1 MAVALL
7 LKSLLALAPAVSLD
21 GHALHFLA
29 LNVRNGHEQ
38 YSVHVQRSDAWEPA
52 ALEHASG
59 DEWRLSIGD
68 DTQILHAGAP
78 DIVFAA
84 AMGVS
89 TTPSLRAAAP
99 HWPPS
104 LLQSLETRRLSH
116 GTIAF
121 DAATFLELLA
131 TTPVDA
137 PLLLPDAASRLG
149 LDGLARA
156 RDIAATVHHAD
167 FAQTMLARA
176 NEWERR
182 VARAR
187 RRGSATTTGGR
198 LIGHYPD
205 GELIQMGSALADGL
219 RVADVCPDR
228 PPDAMGIQGN
238 SATKGKQSSEKFHKA
253 FQAPNKQR
261 TLSERVKPGGLTG
274 PAPAVCSGGHL
285 AWTRAHGEVIR
296 ALSTEELA
304 ALQTFPKDYKWPAT
318 KSHAIPLIGGRP
330 RLQRRA
336 LRPQADPR
344 FAQRAERP
352 GEGGGGDGGVRREP
366 DRRQQRRPRRR
377 GPRRHRHEGDRALP
391 RRRVSE
397 CGRPG
402 LWRVP

>member
-68 DTQILHAGAP
+68 DTRILHAGPP
-78 DIVFAA
+78 DTVFSA
-84 AMGVS
+84 AMGE
-89 TTPSLRAAAP
+89 TTAPSLRAAAP

-104 LLQSLETRRLSH
+104 LLHSLETRRLGGD

-121 DAATFLELLA
+121 DATTFLELLA

-137 PLLLPDAASRLG
+137 PLLLPDAARKLG

-156 RDIAATVHHAD
+156 RDIAAAVHHAD
-167 FAQTMLARA
+167 FAETMLARA

-228 PPDAMGIQGN
+228 PPDA
-238 SATKGKQSSEKFHKA
+238 ATKGKQSSERFHKA

-304 ALQTFPKDYKWPAT
+304 ALQTFPKDYKWVVEPGQLDWPYQYGQLHVEETWTGSAAAARRT
-318 KSHAIPLIGGRP
+318 SRARMIVRILLALGRT
-330 RLQRRA
+330 RGL
-336 LRPQADPR
+336 
-344 FAQRAERP
+344 AERNLVAELLL
-352 GEGGGGDGGVRREP
+352 GHTIREELS
-366 DRRQQRRPRRR
+366 Q
-377 GPRRHRHEGDRALP
+377 A
-391 RRRVSE
+391 
-397 CGRPG
+397 
-402 LWRVP
+402 